1 MGGRYNSACDVICSD
16 LLIEVKCVVLLPG
29 SSSSVFLLQL
39 QCSLRVIQQHWCWS
53 SLYVAMGS
61 RVNVNREKVRSGAP
75 HCQLSGTV
83 DVVDVYIF

>member
-1 MGGRYNSACDVICSD
+1 MTGA
-16 LLIEVKCVVLLPG
+16 E
-29 SSSSVFLLQL
+29 
-39 QCSLRVIQQHWCWS
+39 S